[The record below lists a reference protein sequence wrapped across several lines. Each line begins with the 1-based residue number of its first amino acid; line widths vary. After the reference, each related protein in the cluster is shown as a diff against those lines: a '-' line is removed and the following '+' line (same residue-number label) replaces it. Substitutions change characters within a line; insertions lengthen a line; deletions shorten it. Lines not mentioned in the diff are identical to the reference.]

1 MRFGSNPDKSGLILE
16 DITKISSAEE
26 YVILGVMIDNRLT
39 FYNHLKNLCKKIA
52 NKLNAMARIAPYL
65 NQNQIRLIY
74 NSVFKGQLSYCPII
88 WEILF

>member
-1 MRFGSNPDKSGLILE
+1 MLLSNPGQSDLILK
-16 DITKISSAEE
+16 DSTKIPSAED
-26 YVILGVMIDNRLT
+26 YLILGVTIDNRLI
-39 FYNHLKNLCKKIA
+39 FYNYLKNLCKKIA

>member
-65 NQNQIRLIY
+65 NQNQIRFIY